1 MIDVGASQVILT
13 FSITGTFSS
22 FVFFNDNKM
31 LWSTTLCLS
40 LPEAAQLHNDRVGVI
55 F

>member
-1 MIDVGASQVILT
+1 MGASQVILT
-13 FSITGTFSS
+13 FGITGTFSS
-22 FVFFNDNKM
+22 VVFFNDKKM

-40 LPEAAQLHNDRVGVI
+40 LPEVVQLHNDRVGLI